1 MLLHNIKLNENNIKF
16 KTKLKYS
23 NNFEFIPIKYN
34 NNELLIQ
41 TPQLYTTGIQP
52 NFDKQYMYLSLINID
67 NDKKVELFNNNLDII
82 LNLVIRKYSEKYTI
96 NDFKKRNKGDITD
109 NGNNDIIIQLKLK
122 DSYNIYDQNKN
133 KVNRG
138 INNTYGEFII
148 HLNGLWIHS
157 KNIYFDW
164 FILQIKVNIPL
175 SLDVYSFIDID
186 TDINKVNS
194 NTPLISKLDIK
205 IPPPPPL
212 PSNSLINI
220 NTPPSKNAIEI
231 YFKPPSNKELLK
243 AISLL
248 KKI

>member
-41 TPQLYTTGIQP
+41 TPQLYTTGIQT

-109 NGNNDIIIQLKLK
+109 K
-122 DSYNIYDQNKN
+122 YDTGTEIEAEADLILDFTQSNPF
-133 KVNRG
+133 G
-138 INNTYGEFII
+138 TY
-148 HLNGLWIHS
+148 
-157 KNIYFDW
+157 
-164 FILQIKVNIPL
+164 
-175 SLDVYSFIDID
+175 
-186 TDINKVNS
+186 
-194 NTPLISKLDIK
+194 
-205 IPPPPPL
+205 
-212 PSNSLINI
+212 
-220 NTPPSKNAIEI
+220 
-231 YFKPPSNKELLK
+231 
-243 AISLL
+243 
-248 KKI
+248 